1 MDSAVALALK
11 LGGTKIT
18 GKCVG
23 VSPSS
28 GKQIVFS
35 QDTVEIHVV
44 PLNKLKIVA
53 PLVRIRTG
61 AIMPATLWGKPFDK
75 CLTNCGYV
83 YRALKFF
90 LGVPDISPMILG
102 TLSDLSVVWS
112 TDQPDVISI
121 IGILSDAGQLDV
133 IFLSIIVTFI
143 LI

>member
-23 VSPSS
+23 VSPSN

-61 AIMPATLWGKPFDK
+61 AIMPATLWG
-75 CLTNCGYV
+75 
-83 YRALKFF
+83 
-90 LGVPDISPMILG
+90 
-102 TLSDLSVVWS
+102 
-112 TDQPDVISI
+112 
-121 IGILSDAGQLDV
+121 
-133 IFLSIIVTFI
+133 
-143 LI
+143 